1 MSSRQ
6 RGRCAECGIINI
18 LLAPG
23 DCATCS
29 AKRAAEFPWLSPSAS
44 LADRV
49 VLVDALHRTL
59 RVDRRVRVTPRTGS
73 S

>member
-1 MSSRQ
+1 MSR
-6 RGRCAECGIINI
+6 RPLGRCAECGIINI

-29 AKRAAEFPWLSPSAS
+29 AKRAAEFPWLSPNAS

-59 RVDRRVRVTPRTGS
+59 RVDRRVGLAPRS
-73 S
+73 PR